1 MKLLK
6 LFRYLKRKDLI
17 FAAASLAFIVTQV
30 WLDLR
35 MPDYMSEITKLVQ
48 TEGSAMS
55 EILKAGGM
63 MLLCA
68 LGSVIASVAT
78 GFFVARIA
86 AGLAMRLR
94 EAVYDRVMD
103 FTMEEIGGFSTASL
117 ITRSTNDITQIQL
130 VVAIGLQ
137 AMVKAPIMAVWA
149 ILKIAGKSWQWTT
162 VTAIAVAVLLVLIV
176 TLFILVVP
184 RFTRIQKLTDN
195 LNRVTR
201 ENLSGIRVVR
211 AYNAERYQEQKF
223 EKANV
228 DLMKTHL
235 FTGRA
240 LAVMAPVMTLI
251 MSGLT
256 LAIYWVGVYM
266 IDAAQGM
273 DKIDLFSD
281 MVVFSS
287 YAMQVIMAFMML
299 TMTMIVLPRAAV
311 STGRIDEVLH
321 TAPRITDGTVTET
334 DPAHAGEIE
343 FRDVSFRYPDAA
355 DDILK
360 HISFTAKKGETVAF
374 IGATGSGKSTLVNLI
389 PRFYDVT
396 GGELLVDGVNVK
408 DFSQQALRNRIGY
421 VPQRAVLF
429 SGTVRSNVAYGDNGG
444 APAGDTLVKEAVAVA
459 QAEEF
464 VSKLEG
470 TYDAPI
476 AQGGT
481 NVSGGQKQRL
491 SIARAI
497 ARQPEIYIFDDTF
510 SALDYKTDRALR
522 HALKKQTDGATALI
536 VAQRIGTIMDADRI
550 IVLDDG
556 EIAGVGTHR
565 ELLKSCR
572 VYREIAESQL
582 TKEEIEHA

>member
-1 MKLLK
+1 MNLLK
-6 LFRYLKRKDLI
+6 LFRYLKKRDLVYALI
-17 FAAASLAFIVTQV
+17 SLVFIVTQV

-35 MPDYMSEITKLVQ
+35 MPDFMSEITKLVQ

-55 EILKAGGM
+55 EILKAGGL

-68 LGSVIASVAT
+68 LGSVAASILT

-94 EAVYDRVMD
+94 EAVYNRVMA

-117 ITRSTNDITQIQL
+117 ITRSTNDITQIQM

-162 VTAIAVAVLLVLIV
+162 VTAVAVGVLMVLIV
-176 TLFILVVP
+176 VLFVLVVP
-184 RFTRIQKLTDN
+184 RFTKIQKLTDHLN
-195 LNRVTR
+195 LVTR
-201 ENLSGIRVVR
+201 ENLNGIRVVR
-211 AYNAERYQEQKF
+211 AYNAEQYQEAKF

-235 FTGRA
+235 FTGRV
-240 LAVMAPVMTLI
+240 LAVMSPMMTLI

-273 DKIDLFSD
+273 EKINLFSD

-311 STGRIDEVLH
+311 SAGRINEVLR
-321 TAPRITDGTVTET
+321 TKPRIQDGTVTEP
-334 DPAHAGEIE
+334 DASRAGEIE

-360 HISFTAKKGETVAF
+360 HITFSAKRGETVAF

-396 GGELLVDGVNVK
+396 GGELIVDGVNVK
-408 DFSQQALRNRIGY
+408 DYSKKALRDRIGY

-429 SGTVRSNVAYGDNGG
+429 SGTVRSNVAYGDNGK
-444 APAGDTLVKEAVAVA
+444 ASADDALIKQAVAIA

-497 ARQPEIYIFDDTF
+497 ARQPEIYIFDDSF
-510 SALDYKTDRALR
+510 SALDYKTDRTLR
-522 HALKKQTDGATALI
+522 HALKEQTGGATTLI
-536 VAQRIGTIMDADRI
+536 VAQRIGTILDADRI
-550 IVLDDG
+550 IVLEDG
-556 EIAGVGTHR
+556 EIAGIGTHK
-565 ELLKSCR
+565 ELLNTCPI
-572 VYREIAESQL
+572 YREIAESQL

>member
-1 MKLLK
+1 MNLIK
-6 LFRYLKRKDLI
+6 LFRYLKKKDLL
-17 FAAASLAFIVTQV
+17 FAVVSFAFIVMQV

-48 TEGSAMS
+48 TEGSAMAD
-55 EILKAGGM
+55 ILKAGGM

-68 LGSVIASVAT
+68 LGSVIASIAT

-117 ITRSTNDITQIQL
+117 ITRSTNDITQIQM

-137 AMVKAPIMAVWA
+137 ATVKAPIMAVWA
-149 ILKIAGKSWQWTT
+149 IMKIAGKSWQWTT
-162 VTAIAVAVLLVLIV
+162 VTAIAVGVLMLMIAI
-176 TLFILVVP
+176 LFILVVP
-184 RFTRIQKLTDN
+184 RFTKIQKLTDN

-211 AYNAERYQEQKF
+211 AYNAEQYQEQKF

-235 FTGRA
+235 FTGRV
-240 LAVMAPVMTLI
+240 LAVMSPVMTLI

-266 IDAAQGM
+266 IDAAFGM

-299 TMTMIVLPRAAV
+299 TMTMIVLPRAFV
-311 STGRIDEVLH
+311 SAKRINEVLH
-321 TAPRITDGTVTET
+321 TAPRIRDGAITET

-343 FRDVSFRYPDAA
+343 FKDVSFRYPDAA

-360 HISFTAKKGETVAF
+360 HITFTAKKGETVAF
-374 IGATGSGKSTLVNLI
+374 IGATGSGKSTLINLI

-396 GGELLVDGVNVK
+396 DGALFVDGVNVK
-408 DFSQQALRNRIGY
+408 DFTQQALRNRIGY

-429 SGTVRSNVAYGDNGG
+429 SGTVRSNVAYGDSGK
-444 APAGDTLVKEAVAVA
+444 APAGEALIKQAVAVA

-497 ARQPEIYIFDDTF
+497 ARQPEIYIFDDSF
-510 SALDYKTDRALR
+510 SALDYKTDRTLR
-522 HALKKQTDGATALI
+522 HALKEQTDGATVLI
-536 VAQRIGTIMDADRI
+536 VAQRIGTIMDADKI
-550 IVLDDG
+550 IVLEDG

-565 ELLKSCR
+565 ELLRSCPI
-572 VYREIAESQL
+572 YREIAESQL
-582 TKEEIEHA
+582 TKEEIDNA

>member
-1 MKLLK
+1 MNLLK
-6 LFRYLKRKDLI
+6 LFRYLKKKDVV
-17 FAAASLAFIVTQV
+17 FAAVSLAFIAAQV

-35 MPDYMSEITKLVQ
+35 LPDYMSEITKLVQ
-48 TEGSAMS
+48 TQGSALS
-55 EILKAGGM
+55 AILKAGGM

-130 VVAIGLQ
+130 VVAIGMQ

-162 VTAIAVAVLLVLIV
+162 VTAIAVGVLMLLII
-176 TLFILVVP
+176 TLFILVIP
-184 RFTRIQKLTDN
+184 RFTKIQKLTDN

-211 AYNAERYQEQKF
+211 AYNAEQYQEQKF

-266 IDAAQGM
+266 IDAADM
-273 DKIDLFSD
+273 TDKINLFSD

-311 STGRIDEVLH
+311 SAKRINEVLH
-321 TAPRITDGTVTET
+321 TVPRIEDGTVTET
-334 DPAHAGEIE
+334 DAAHAGEIE
-343 FRDVSFRYPDAA
+343 FKDVSFRYPDAA

-360 HISFTAKKGETVAF
+360 HISFTARKGETVAF

-396 GGELLVDGVNVK
+396 GGELLVDGVNVR

-429 SGTVRSNVAYGDNGG
+429 SGTVRSNVAYGDSGRE
-444 APAGDTLVKEAVAVA
+444 PADDALIREAVAVA

-464 VSKLEG
+464 VSKLED

-497 ARQPEIYIFDDTF
+497 ARQPEIYIFDDSF
-510 SALDYKTDRALR
+510 SALDYKTDRTLR
-522 HALKKQTDGATALI
+522 HALKAHTGGATTLI
-536 VAQRIGTIMDADRI
+536 VAQRIGTILDADKI

-556 EIAGVGTHR
+556 AIVGAGTHK
-565 ELLKSCR
+565 ELLETCS

-582 TKEEIEHA
+582 TKEEIDNA